1 MSNINEVFVA
11 GNVTRDPEFRQ
22 TNGGASI
29 LNFSI
34 AVNDYA
40 KDGDYTN
47 FFDVTMFGLQADAL
61 ADIIKK
67 GMKLTIHGKLR
78 YSSWENQDGE
88 RRSKVEIIAREVE
101 LPPRG
106 NDGDSRGKR
115 NYRR

>member
-11 GNVTRDPEFRQ
+11 GNVTRDPELRE
-22 TNGGASI
+22 TDGGASI
-29 LNFSI
+29 MNFGI

-40 KDGDYTN
+40 KNEDYTN
-47 FFDVTMFGLQADAL
+47 FFDVTMFGPQAEVL

-78 YSSWENQDGE
+78 YSSWENKDGE
-88 RRSKVEIIAREVE
+88 RRSKVEIIGREVE

-106 NDGDSRGKR
+106 DSGDSRGKR
-115 NYRR
+115 NGRR

>member
-1 MSNINEVFVA
+1 MSNINEVIVA
-11 GNVTRDPEFRQ
+11 GNVTRDPEFRE
-22 TNGGASI
+22 TDGGVSI
-29 LNFSI
+29 INFGI
-34 AVNDYA
+34 ATNDYM

-78 YSSWENQDGE
+78 YSCWENKDGE
-88 RRSKVEIIAREVE
+88 RRSKVEIIGKEVE

-106 NDGDSRGKR
+106 DGGDSHGKR

>member
-1 MSNINEVFVA
+1 MSNINEVFVS
-11 GNVTRDPEFRQ
+11 GNVTRDPEFRE
-22 TNGGASI
+22 TDGGVSI
-29 LNFSI
+29 LNFGI

-40 KDGDYTN
+40 KNEDYTN

-61 ADIIKK
+61 CDIITK

-78 YSSWENQDGE
+78 YSCWENKDGE
-88 RRSKVEIIAREVE
+88 RRSKVEIIGKEVE

-106 NDGDSRGKR
+106 DSGDSRGKR

>member
-1 MSNINEVFVA
+1 MSNINEVIVA
-11 GNVTRDPEFRQ
+11 GNVTRDPEFRE
-22 TNGGASI
+22 TDGGVSI
-29 LNFSI
+29 MNFGI
-34 AVNDYA
+34 AVNDYM
-40 KDGDYTN
+40 KNEDYTN

-78 YSSWENQDGE
+78 YSSWENKDGE
-88 RRSKVEIIAREVE
+88 RRSKVEIIGKEVE

-106 NDGDSRGKR
+106 DSGDSHGKR

>member
-1 MSNINEVFVA
+1 MSNINEVIVS
-11 GNVTRDPEFRQ
+11 GNVTRDPEFRE

-29 LNFSI
+29 MNFGI
-34 AVNDYA
+34 AVNDYV
-40 KDGDYTN
+40 KSGDYTN

-78 YSSWENQDGE
+78 YSSWENNDGT
-88 RRSKVEIIAREVE
+88 RRSKVEIIGKEVE

-106 NDGDSRGKR
+106 DSGDSRDKR

>member
-1 MSNINEVFVA
+1 MSNINEVFVS
-11 GNVTRDPEFRQ
+11 GNVTRDPEFRE
-22 TNGGASI
+22 TDGGASI
-29 LNFSI
+29 MNFGI
-34 AVNDYA
+34 AVNDYV
-40 KDGDYTN
+40 KNGDYTN

-78 YSSWENQDGE
+78 YSSWENKDGM
-88 RRSKVEIIAREVE
+88 RRSKVEIIGKEVE

-106 NDGDSRGKR
+106 DSGDSHGKR

>member
-1 MSNINEVFVA
+1 MSNINEVIVA
-11 GNVTRDPEFRQ
+11 GNVTRDPEFRE
-22 TNGGASI
+22 TDGGMSI
-29 LNFSI
+29 MNFGI
-34 AVNDYA
+34 AVNDY
-40 KDGDYTN
+40 KKGGDYTN

-78 YSSWENQDGE
+78 YTTWENQEGE
-88 RRSKVEIIAREVE
+88 RRSKVEIIGKEVE

-106 NDGDSRGKR
+106 DSGDSRGKR

>member
-1 MSNINEVFVA
+1 MSNINEVFVS
-11 GNVTRDPEFRQ
+11 GNVTRDPEFRE
-22 TNGGASI
+22 TDGGASI
-29 LNFSI
+29 MNFGI

-40 KDGDYTN
+40 KSGDYTN
-47 FFDVTMFGLQADAL
+47 FFDVTMFGVQADAL

-78 YSSWENQDGE
+78 YSSWENNDGE
-88 RRSKVEIIAREVE
+88 RRSKVEIIGKEVE

-106 NDGDSRGKR
+106 DSGDSRGKR

>member
-29 LNFSI
+29 LNFGI

-67 GMKLTIHGKLR
+67 GMK
-78 YSSWENQDGE
+78 
-88 RRSKVEIIAREVE
+88 VEIIAREVE

>member
-1 MSNINEVFVA
+1 MSNINEVIVA
-11 GNVTRDPEFRQ
+11 GNVTRDPEFRE
-22 TNGGASI
+22 TDGGVSI
-29 LNFSI
+29 INFGI
-34 AVNDYA
+34 ATNDYM

-78 YSSWENQDGE
+78 YSCWENKDGE
-88 RRSKVEIIAREVE
+88 RRSKVEIIGKEVE

-106 NDGDSRGKR
+106 DGGDSRGKR

>member
-1 MSNINEVFVA
+1 MSNINEVIVA
-11 GNVTRDPEFRQ
+11 GNVTRDPEFRE
-22 TNGGASI
+22 TDGGVSI
-29 LNFSI
+29 MNFGI

-40 KDGDYTN
+40 KNEDYTN

-78 YSSWENQDGE
+78 YSSWENKDGE
-88 RRSKVEIIAREVE
+88 RRSKVEIIGKEVE

-106 NDGDSRGKR
+106 DSGDYRGKR

>member
-1 MSNINEVFVA
+1 MSNINEVFVS
-11 GNVTRDPEFRQ
+11 GNVTRDPVFRE
-22 TNGGASI
+22 TDGGVSI
-29 LNFSI
+29 MNFGI

-40 KDGDYTN
+40 KNEDYTN

-78 YSSWENQDGE
+78 YSSWENKDGQ
-88 RRSKVEIIAREVE
+88 RCSKVEIIGREVE

-106 NDGDSRGKR
+106 DSGDSRGKR
-115 NYRR
+115 NHRR